1 MQENN
6 PIRQSLIYELTR
18 QNHSIL
24 MELKEAHKTIA
35 KLSLERCVMKDSQL
49 DLVVRL
55 EKANE
60 KIHQLNVKQGK
71 KS

>member
-6 PIRQSLIYELTR
+6 PIRQTLIYELTR
-18 QNHSIL
+18 QAHSIL
-24 MELKEAHKTIA
+24 MELKEAYKTIG
-35 KLSLERCVMKDSQL
+35 KLNLVLCLMKDSQL

-60 KIHQLNVKQGK
+60 KQLNLLAFYN
-71 KS
+71 

>member
-18 QNHSIL
+18 QAQSIL
-24 MELKEAHKTIA
+24 MELKEAHKTIG
-35 KLSLERCVMKDSQL
+35 KLNLELCLMKDSQL

-60 KIHQLNVKQGK
+60 KLPIYKHF
-71 KS
+71 S

>member
-6 PIRQSLIYELTR
+6 PIRQSLIYELPR
-18 QNHSIL
+18 QAQSIL
-24 MELKEAHKTIA
+24 MELKEAHKTID
-35 KLSLERCVMKDSQL
+35 KLNRERCLMKNSQL

-60 KIHQLNVKQGK
+60 KLLIYKQF
-71 KS
+71 S

>member
-18 QNHSIL
+18 QVQSIL
-24 MELKEAHKTIA
+24 MELKEAHKTID
-35 KLSLERCVMKDSQL
+35 KLNLELCLMKDSQL
-49 DLVVRL
+49 DSVVRH

-60 KIHQLNVKQGK
+60 KLPIYKQF
-71 KS
+71 S